1 MSTAQLVWL
10 ITGASQGF
18 GRRLVHAALSRG
30 DKVIATSRSIEKVH
44 DLVQQAAAR
53 SEVLAVLTLDVTS
66 ERRVIE
72 DVVDEAVRIWGR
84 IDVLVNNAGYGYPGL
99 VEEGGTDWIRLQ
111 FETNFFG
118 LMEVTNAVLPHMR
131 SKRKGTLV
139 NMGSR
144 SAWKP
149 EIPFIGPYSA
159 SKAAVHAITE
169 TLSVEL
175 AQFGIHVLLV
185 EPGGFLTE
193 GAYGYPPFQDP
204 AKMIPDYD
212 EMRTQAASGF
222 ATIRQGIRGDPD
234 KAMNALVD
242 VVRGEGVAQG
252 REWPG
257 YLILGEDVEADIKRK
272 MKKMESVLDT
282 WSDVTRG
289 VNLEP

>member
-30 DKVIATSRSIEKVH
+30 DKVIATSRSLEKSQ
-44 DLVQQAAAR
+44 DLVQQAAAHPKML
-53 SEVLAVLTLDVTS
+53 SALALDVTS
-66 ERRVIE
+66 ERQVIK
-72 DVVDEAVRIWGR
+72 DVVDEAVGIWGR

-149 EIPFIGPYSA
+149 EVPFIGPYSA

-169 TLSVEL
+169 TLSIEL
-175 AQFGIHVLLV
+175 AQFGIRVLLV
-185 EPGGFLTE
+185 EPGGFSTE
-193 GAYGYPPFQDP
+193 GAYGYPPFQDS
-204 AKMIPDYD
+204 AKMISDYD

-272 MKKMESVLDT
+272 MKKIESVLDT

-289 VNLEP
+289 VNLES

>member
-10 ITGASQGF
+10 IT
-18 GRRLVHAALSRG
+18 ALSRG
-30 DKVIATSRSIEKVH
+30 DKVIATSRSLEKSQ
-44 DLVQQAAAR
+44 DLVQQAAAHPKML
-53 SEVLAVLTLDVTS
+53 SALALDVTS
-66 ERRVIE
+66 ERQVIK
-72 DVVDEAVRIWGR
+72 DVVDEAVGIWGR

-149 EIPFIGPYSA
+149 EVPVSENCAESKSLSIMGIAQFIGPYSA

-169 TLSVEL
+169 TLSIEL
-175 AQFGIHVLLV
+175 AQFGIRVLLV
-185 EPGGFLTE
+185 EPGGFSTE
-193 GAYGYPPFQDP
+193 GAYGYPPFQDS
-204 AKMIPDYD
+204 AKMISDYD

-242 VVRGEGVAQG
+242 VVRGRELHRGGSG
-252 REWPG
+252 RG
-257 YLILGEDVEADIKRK
+257 I
-272 MKKMESVLDT
+272 
-282 WSDVTRG
+282 
-289 VNLEP
+289 

>member
-30 DKVIATSRSIEKVH
+30 DKVIATSRTLEKVQ
-44 DLVQQAAAR
+44 DLVQQAVTR
-53 SEVLAVLTLDVTS
+53 PEVLAVLALDVTS
-66 ERRVIE
+66 ERRVIK
-72 DVVDEAVRIWGR
+72 DVVDEAVGVWGR

-131 SKRKGTLV
+131 SERKGTLV

-149 EIPFIGPYSA
+149 EVPFIGPYSA

-175 AQFGIHVLLV
+175 AQFGIRVLLV

-193 GAYGYPPFQDP
+193 GAYGYPPFQDS

-212 EMRTQAASGF
+212 NMRTQAASGF

-272 MKKMESVLDT
+272 MKKIESILDT
-282 WSDVTRG
+282 WSEVTRG
-289 VNLEP
+289 VSLES